1 MGAEQFEEK
10 GGDQP
15 HRLHKEGTKWV
26 EEEGRGG
33 QNHRQVRRRQELLS
47 LLLWEAD
54 CLGKPNPRH
63 TRARALMPPCER
75 GEECPG
81 PQGGT

>member
-33 QNHRQVRRRQELLS
+33 QNHRQVRMGTQVSPLLS
-47 LLLWEAD
+47 SFEFPFQ
-54 CLGKPNPRH
+54 LGSLAIVTGAIPTCYTVTSLKF
-63 TRARALMPPCER
+63 
-75 GEECPG
+75 
-81 PQGGT
+81 

>member
-1 MGAEQFEEK
+1 MKSEGGVGAERFEEK

-33 QNHRQVRRRQELLS
+33 QTYTMAHVSVN
-47 LLLWEAD
+47 A
-54 CLGKPNPRH
+54 CLHEP
-63 TRARALMPPCER
+63 
-75 GEECPG
+75 
-81 PQGGT
+81 